1 MQSYRVKFK
10 IIFFTIIFL
19 GLFGWAGSS
28 EAAKNITL
36 PYEQKFDTNAYT
48 SQEVWISEGATHTWQ
63 SGGCWSGGCAK
74 FTPPYGPNQGYSGL
88 GQYTNLS
95 GTQLNVRFL
104 LLHGPTFREYAP
116 PGTANKLV
124 VLNRGTLLRP
134 MLIYRTYSD
143 SSWTSNPYMTIGPC
157 DGTTCKYY
165 GGDFWPD
172 GTDTYRIGNAPDH
185 RELEWVSIEIEANA
199 ITGIIKLYIY
209 TQDGELAGLYQ
220 TQTMTPGET
229 WSYVDIIGGFWNSGG
244 VQNAD
249 NYFMIDELKIS
260 NSYIG
265 PPAGFI
271 AGGGGDTTNPS
282 IPANLTA
289 IAVSSSQ
296 INLSWAAST
305 DNVGVTG
312 YRIYRGGNQIA
323 TSATTNYSNT
333 GLSPSTAYTYT
344 VSAYDAAGNNSLQ
357 SASVTT
363 TSLSSPGGG
372 VIFQDG
378 FESGNFNAWGYG
390 QGLTVSNSDHH
401 SGQYAARGVS
411 TQGATTDLYREKA
424 FGDHPNA
431 GGPAIDGGVYFKFAH
446 KYDAGFNL
454 GTQQNY
460 NKIFLMNF
468 EDPSNVRRD
477 QVVFETNVNSG
488 YASRGEYMFE
498 LTHWTASGGWL
509 TGSLRLQNRNGS
521 PLLYREG
528 QWDVIKVYLQPNT
541 PNQNNGI
548 LRMWVNGVL
557 KAEHTDVNIRFEPYN
572 LNLAILSSYMTVT
585 DVSGTRWWDDVIIS
599 QTDPDSGSDTTPP
612 ASPTGLLVQ

>member
-48 SQEVWISEGATHTWQ
+48 SQEVWISEGATHMWQ
-63 SGGCWSGGCAK
+63 SSGCWSGGCAK

-116 PGTANKLV
+116 PGTSNKLV
-124 VLNRGTLLRP
+124 ILNRGTLLRP

-390 QGLTVSNSDHH
+390 QGLTVSNLDHH

-572 LNLAILSSYMTVT
+572 LNLAILSSYITVT

-599 QTDPDSGSDTTPP
+599 QTDPDSGADTTPP
-612 ASPTGLLVQ
+612 AAPTGLSVQ

>member
-271 AGGGGDTTNPS
+271 AGGGGDTTKPS

-390 QGLTVSNSDHH
+390 QGLTVSNLDHH

-477 QVVFETNVNSG
+477 QVIFETNVNSG

-572 LNLAILSSYMTVT
+572 LNLAILSSYITVT

-612 ASPTGLLVQ
+612 AAPTGLAVN

>member
-1 MQSYRVKFK
+1 MNFEKNKTK
-10 IIFFTIIFL
+10 IIFLSIIFL

-28 EAAKNITL
+28 EAKTITL

-48 SQEVWISEGATHTWQ
+48 SQEVWISEGATHMWQ
-63 SGGCWSGGCAK
+63 SSGCWSGGCAK

-88 GQYTNLS
+88 GQYNNLS

-390 QGLTVSNSDHH
+390 QGLTVSNLDHH

-431 GGPAIDGGVYFKFAH
+431 GGPAIEGGVYFKFAH

-528 QWDVIKVYLQPNT
+528 Q
-541 PNQNNGI
+541 
-548 LRMWVNGVL
+548 
-557 KAEHTDVNIRFEPYN
+557 
-572 LNLAILSSYMTVT
+572 
-585 DVSGTRWWDDVIIS
+585 
-599 QTDPDSGSDTTPP
+599 
-612 ASPTGLLVQ
+612 

>member
-265 PPAGFI
+265 PPAGFL

-296 INLSWAAST
+296 INLSWTAST

-323 TSATTNYSNT
+323 TSITANYSDT

-357 SASVTT
+357 SASATT
-363 TSLSSPGGG
+363 TSLPPPGGG

-431 GGPAIDGGVYFKFAH
+431 GGPAIEGGVYFKFAH

-599 QTDPDSGSDTTPP
+599 QTDPDSGADTTPP
-612 ASPTGLLVQ
+612 AAPTGLSVQ

>member
-265 PPAGFI
+265 PPAGFL

-390 QGLTVSNSDHH
+390 QGLTVSNLDHH

-477 QVVFETNVNSG
+477 QVIFETNVNSG

-572 LNLAILSSYMTVT
+572 LNLAILSSYITVT

-612 ASPTGLLVQ
+612 AAPTGLAVN

>member
-88 GQYTNLS
+88 GQYNNLS

-390 QGLTVSNSDHH
+390 QGLTVSNLDHH

-431 GGPAIDGGVYFKFAH
+431 GGPAIEGGVYFKFAH